1 MGERERWRTLI
12 VKLLVSITPSRKHQA
27 SFGIEHVSCIKIG
40 TKRSNFYTGSWK
52 VFTVRV
58 ANWILE
64 NPDQVLVLM
73 KEIMTG
79 NPRIV
84 YDQFFSKKT
93 KKKHKKKNQTKQ
105 QPHRFTRACQFA

>member
-1 MGERERWRTLI
+1 MANSDREVI
-12 VKLLVSITPSRKHQA
+12 
-27 SFGIEHVSCIKIG
+27 SFDYALEKSTK

-52 VFTVRV
+52 VFTGRV

-79 NPRIV
+79 N
-84 YDQFFSKKT
+84 S
-93 KKKHKKKNQTKQ
+93 
-105 QPHRFTRACQFA
+105 RA